1 MDENAM
7 DPATDQ
13 ERRSGRGFPA
23 AFAVGAVVV
32 LLLFGGLLL
41 LTRSTQPHKTA
52 AAAKLPFGAEEQNYA
67 ADIHFQGV
75 EFSQASNLLNQEF
88 TYATGKISNDG
99 TRAVRALELTLEFHD
114 QFNQVILRET
124 QRAIDL
130 TAAPLP
136 PGQQR
141 DFQITVEQH
150 VPSTWNQQYP
160 SIRVS
165 GLVLQ

>member
-1 MDENAM
+1 MEPE
-7 DPATDQ
+7 PATDR
-13 ERRSGRGFPA
+13 ERKSGSGFPA

-41 LTRSTQPHKTA
+41 LTHSNHPHKA
-52 AAAKLPFGAEEQNYA
+52 AVAPKLPFGAEEQNYA
-67 ADIHFQGV
+67 ANIHFQDV

-99 TRAVRALELTLEFHD
+99 SRAVRALELTLEFHD
-114 QFNQVILRET
+114 QFNQVILREK

-130 TAAPLP
+130 TGPPLP
-136 PGQQR
+136 AGQAR

-150 VPSTWNQQYP
+150 IPSTWNQQYP

>member
-1 MDENAM
+1 ME
-7 DPATDQ
+7 PAIDADHK
-13 ERRSGRGFPA
+13 SGSGFPA

-41 LTRSTQPHKTA
+41 LTRSTQPHKTT

-67 ADIHFQGV
+67 ANLHFQDV
-75 EFSQASNLLNQEF
+75 EFSQSSNLLNQEF

-99 TRAVRALELTLEFHD
+99 SRAVRALELTLEFHD

-124 QRAIDL
+124 QRPVDL
-130 TAAPLP
+130 AGTPLP

-150 VPSTWNQQYP
+150 IPSTWNQQYP
-160 SIRVS
+160 SIRVT
-165 GLVLQ
+165 GLVLR

>member
-1 MDENAM
+1 ME
-7 DPATDQ
+7 PEPETGQ
-13 ERRSGRGFPA
+13 EERKSGSGFPA

-32 LLLFGGLLL
+32 LLLFAGLLL

-52 AAAKLPFGAEEQNYA
+52 ATARLTFGAEEQNYA
-67 ADIHFQGV
+67 ANIHFQDV
-75 EFSQASNLLNQEF
+75 DFSQASNLLNQEF

-99 TRAVRALELTLEFHD
+99 SRAVRALELTLEFHD

-124 QRAIDL
+124 QRAVDL
-130 TAAPLP
+130 TGAPLP
-136 PGQQR
+136 PGQAR

-150 VPSTWNQQYP
+150 IPSTWNQQYP

>member
-1 MDENAM
+1 ME
-7 DPATDQ
+7 PASDAD
-13 ERRSGRGFPA
+13 RKSGSGFPA

-41 LTRSTQPHKTA
+41 LTRSTQPHKIA
-52 AAAKLPFGAEEQNYA
+52 AAAKLPFGAEERNYA
-67 ADIHFQGV
+67 ANLPLQDV
-75 EFSQASNLLNQEF
+75 EFSQSSNLLNQEF

-99 TRAVRALELTLEFHD
+99 SRAVRALELTLEFHD

-124 QRAIDL
+124 QRAVDL
-130 TAAPLP
+130 TGAPLP

-141 DFQITVEQH
+141 DFQITIEQH
-150 VPSTWNQQYP
+150 IPSTWNQQYP
-160 SIRVS
+160 SIRVT

>member
-1 MDENAM
+1 ME
-7 DPATDQ
+7 PAIDAD
-13 ERRSGRGFPA
+13 RKSGSGFPA

-67 ADIHFQGV
+67 ANLHLQDV
-75 EFSQASNLLNQEF
+75 EFSQSSNLLNQEF
-88 TYATGKISNDG
+88 TYATGNISNDG
-99 TRAVRALELTLEFHD
+99 SRAVRAVELTLEFHD

-124 QRAIDL
+124 QRPVDL
-130 TAAPLP
+130 AGTPLP

-150 VPSTWNQQYP
+150 IPSTWNQQYP
-160 SIRVS
+160 SIRVT
-165 GLVLQ
+165 GLVLR

>member
-1 MDENAM
+1 M
-7 DPATDQ
+7 DPETSQ
-13 ERRSGRGFPA
+13 EERRSGSGFPA

-41 LTRSTQPHKTA
+41 LTRSNQPHKTA
-52 AAAKLPFGAEEQNYA
+52 AAAELPFGAEEQNYA
-67 ADIHFQGV
+67 ANIHFQDV
-75 EFSQASNLLNQEF
+75 DFSQASNLLNQEF

-99 TRAVRALELTLEFHD
+99 SRAVRALELTLEFHD
-114 QFNQVILRET
+114 QFNQVILREK
-124 QRAIDL
+124 QRPVDL
-130 TAAPLP
+130 TGPPLP
-136 PGQQR
+136 AGQAR

-150 VPSTWNQQYP
+150 IPSMWNQQYP

>member
-1 MDENAM
+1 MEPE
-7 DPATDQ
+7 PASDQ
-13 ERRSGRGFPA
+13 ERGNGRGFPA

-41 LTRSTQPHKTA
+41 LTRSTAPRKTTA
-52 AAAKLPFGAEEQNYA
+52 AAALPFGAEEQNYA
-67 ADIHFQGV
+67 ANIHFQNV
-75 EFSQASNLLNQEF
+75 DFSQASNLLNQEF

-99 TRAVRALELTLEFHD
+99 SRAVRALELTLEFHD
-114 QFNQVILRET
+114 QFNQVILREK
-124 QRAIDL
+124 QRPIDL
-130 TAAPLP
+130 AGAPLP

-150 VPSTWNQQYP
+150 IPSTWDQQYP

>member
-1 MDENAM
+1 MEPE
-7 DPATDQ
+7 PAIDQ
-13 ERRSGRGFPA
+13 DRKSGRGFPA
-23 AFAVGAVVV
+23 AFVVGAVVV

-52 AAAKLPFGAEEQNYA
+52 AAVALPFGAEEQNYA
-67 ADIHFQGV
+67 ANIHFQNV
-75 EFSQASNLLNQEF
+75 DFSQASNLLNQEF

-99 TRAVRALELTLEFHD
+99 SRAIRALELTLEFHD
-114 QFNQVILRET
+114 QFNQVILREK
-124 QRAIDL
+124 QRPIDL
-130 TAAPLP
+130 TGAPLP
-136 PGQQR
+136 PGQAR

-150 VPSTWNQQYP
+150 IPSTWNQQYP